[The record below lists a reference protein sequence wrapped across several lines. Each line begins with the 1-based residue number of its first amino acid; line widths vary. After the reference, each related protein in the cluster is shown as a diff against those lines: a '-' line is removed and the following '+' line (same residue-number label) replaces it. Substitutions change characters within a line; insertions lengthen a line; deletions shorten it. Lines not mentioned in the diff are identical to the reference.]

1 MSVELEG
8 TLVDQGG
15 HYVPKKNV
23 ETGGD
28 FEAFAIDLYEAR
40 PLITRLRTEFVS
52 QQVSAWL
59 LSIHF

>member
-1 MSVELEG
+1 MKRENLCLSNL
-8 TLVDQGG
+8 TA

-40 PLITRLRTEFVS
+40 PLITRLRTEFVY
-52 QQVSAWL
+52 QLVSAWL
-59 LSIHF
+59 FSIHF